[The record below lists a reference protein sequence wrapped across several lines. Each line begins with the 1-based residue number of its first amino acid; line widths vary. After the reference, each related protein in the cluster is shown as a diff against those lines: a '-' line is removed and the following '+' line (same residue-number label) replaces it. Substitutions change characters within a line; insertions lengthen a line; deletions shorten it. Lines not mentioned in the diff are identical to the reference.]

1 MDVNSAFLNSY
12 VTEEIYVA
20 QPQGFEQFGP
30 EGERLVCK
38 MHKSLYGLKQSPH
51 NWNAVIDA
59 WMRNYGFESSKADPC
74 VYIYRS
80 SEESVLVILLWVDDL
95 IIAGSDMRTITTFKK
110 AISNRFK
117 MKDLGELK
125 WILGMQVTRDRAKGV
140 IEITQQAYI
149 ELMLER
155 FGMSE
160 CKPVGTPA
168 EGYLHRNQ
176 DAGPSKEYMCL
187 VGSLLYA
194 AMVTRPDIAYA
205 VQALGRHLQNAT
217 EEHFNAG
224 KRILRYLQGTKH
236 LGLRYGSLENETT
249 VVGYADADWASDKD
263 TRRSVTAYL
272 FKLGGAAVSWASK
285 LQPTVAL
292 SSTEAEYM
300 SACAAVQEAIY
311 LRLLLASL
319 GYVQDGPTVIYEDNQ
334 GCIGMS
340 QNPILHKRTKHI
352 DIRFHFVRERVASE
366 EVKLIYIKTQNQ
378 LADLLTKP
386 LPKPQMIRIRGAVLG
401 Y

>member
-1 MDVNSAFLNSY
+1 
-12 VTEEIYVA
+12 
-20 QPQGFEQFGP
+20 
-30 EGERLVCK
+30 
-38 MHKSLYGLKQSPH
+38 
-51 NWNAVIDA
+51 
-59 WMRNYGFESSKADPC
+59 
-74 VYIYRS
+74 
-80 SEESVLVILLWVDDL
+80 
-95 IIAGSDMRTITTFKK
+95 
-110 AISNRFK
+110 
-117 MKDLGELK
+117 
-125 WILGMQVTRDRAKGV
+125 
-140 IEITQQAYI
+140 
-149 ELMLER
+149 
-155 FGMSE
+155 
-160 CKPVGTPA
+160 
-168 EGYLHRNQ
+168 
-176 DAGPSKEYMCL
+176 MCL

-224 KRILRYLQGTKH
+224 KRILRFLQGTKH

-340 QNPILHKRTKHI
+340 QNPILHKSTKHI